1 MWGLVSSIPAYWI
14 YVAHARPSHQR
25 HTCTRWCQPAMAQ
38 FSTVGKLRS
47 NYAHARLDGSECF
60 PISMTTF
67 KSSTDKCFLRDR
79 DRVTSESSYKI
90 DWEVSHPDIGQ
101 ILLLCPKKVNSLA
114 KWKRKKFVRERTQW
128 RQSAYPPVI
137 FVYRLSWEEI
147 NFVVKLLDKKCNE
160 HFFGN
165 LA

>member
-1 MWGLVSSIPAYWI
+1 VASPALRARATTEEEFLEAVFQLFLVLQSFHPPHLDLGLVGLQLEMWGLVSSIPAYWI

-67 KSSTDKCFLRDR
+67 KSSTDECFLRDR

-90 DWEVSHPDIGQ
+90 D
-101 ILLLCPKKVNSLA
+101 
-114 KWKRKKFVRERTQW
+114 
-128 RQSAYPPVI
+128 
-137 FVYRLSWEEI
+137 
-147 NFVVKLLDKKCNE
+147 
-160 HFFGN
+160 
-165 LA
+165 